1 MRRPIKPTRVLS
13 GARSAG
19 RLRAATLIE
28 LLVVIALIGMLM
40 VTMIPSLR
48 RSMEMA
54 SATVCKHNLDQLGK
68 VLAMYRLE
76 NDGWLP
82 MGSGGDIAGQITDD
96 ATPEEREAMSA
107 WFADLFPTYMTD
119 PFAVTCPADPFR
131 YRMSRVNGN
140 MHDPR
145 VADFASFGINGF
157 IMNAGQGQLARIERR
172 GPTRPL
178 DTILLADIGPDDS
191 RPAGSRQRGPGPFRN
206 SSLIRW
212 DDGYDP
218 FDVRPGDAWLTDRH
232 GKGIHALTLSNQV
245 REAQTIR
252 IMAEPMRPFYSDC
265 SSGGCTFCNDL
276 RLYHYSFAR
285 DHLFWWTGPTP
296 TE

>member
-1 MRRPIKPTRVLS
+1 
-13 GARSAG
+13 
-19 RLRAATLIE
+19 
-28 LLVVIALIGMLM
+28 LVVIALIGLLM

-82 MGSGGDIAGQITDD
+82 AGSVWETTKKAIEDD
-96 ATPEEREAMSA
+96 PAEVATAVA
-107 WFADLFPTYMTD
+107 WFADLYPTYMTD

-131 YRMSRVNGN
+131 YRMARVNGN
-140 MHDPR
+140 MHDSR

-157 IMNAGQGQLARIERR
+157 IMNGGQGQLARIERR
-172 GPTRPL
+172 GPSRPL

-191 RPAGSRQRGPGPFRN
+191 RPTGSTRRGPGPYRN

-218 FDVRPGDAWLTDRH
+218 FDVQPGDAWLTNRH

-245 REAQTIR
+245 REAQTVR
-252 IMAEPMRPFYSDC
+252 IMSEPMRPYYGDC
-265 SSGGCTFCNDL
+265 ASGGCTFCNEL